1 MFRGA
6 RKEELILIVDE
17 LEKAKLESQRDS
29 NELQRTNPETK
40 QTSIENFVLSVR
52 TLTLPIPKKKE
63 GWNLFFSSLERSFKT
78 KNVPDEFK
86 GEILLNLL
94 GEKAENIFVYV
105 KDEEISDY
113 NKLKSLVLRE
123 FEPTPLICLQNFQK
137 AKRMP
142 NETHVQLASRL
153 LMNWDQYCNLRN
165 VNDFNSLKELIVSD
179 KLYETL
185 DNETA
190 VHINIK
196 QEQNWFKPIQM
207 GKKCDMFYA
216 CKGKSFSEFTHRACH
231 NQNDSRK
238 DFKYIPP
245 NARREDSGT
254 QIFICNSDTFPD
266 SSNDEFGKI
275 TLSSAFG
282 ENVEAKLI
290 KTAIALDNNSWN
302 HPMDCLVA
310 ITDKLIAETL
320 IPPDLYESLCSIN
333 DKNNKKENEIF
344 AESAGSSI
352 TFSNDENEAEC
363 GKDMFY
369 VESDSDN
376 INFNSDYTKMKDEQ
390 DTCDSLEKVRAELKL
405 NKGNFLLIDGLIY
418 HRDKILNDP
427 VMQLV
432 LPRCRIDIKYNFF
445 WSNMSGEIVE
455 FVQICKGCQLRKPEK
470 IGDRAAITP
479 IVRPEL
485 PFEIVNIDVM
495 GPIQPPSGR
504 GHKYVLC
511 MMDQHTRWPEAVPL
525 RSLTAKNACDS
536 LLQIFSRTGIP
547 SIIASDQGTNSKSA
561 LTQEFTK
568 RIGSSPR
575 FSCPGYPASNGL
587 VERWNKVLK
596 DMIHH
601 VIRKDPRSWDRQLPF
616 LLFAYR
622 EVPNNTTGVS
632 PFRLLYGREALGPLP
647 FLNHPGQAKYIFR
660 RTFPSQLLITFRK

>member
-1 MFRGA
+1 MFCGA

-17 LEKAKLESQRDS
+17 LE
-29 NELQRTNPETK
+29 
-40 QTSIENFVLSVR
+40 
-52 TLTLPIPKKKE
+52 
-63 GWNLFFSSLERSFKT
+63 RSFNT

-94 GEKAENIFVYV
+94 GEKAENILVYV

-142 NETHVQLASRL
+142 NEMHVQLASRL
-153 LMNWDQYCNLRN
+153 LTNWDQYCNLRN

-179 KLYETL
+179 KLHETL

-207 GKKCDMFYA
+207 GKECDMFYA

-245 NARREDSGT
+245 NVRREVINLNSKENK
-254 QIFICNSDTFPD
+254 FINSKQN

-290 KTAIALDNNSWN
+290 KTTIALDNNSLN

-310 ITDKLIAETL
+310 ITDKLNADAL
-320 IPPDLYESLCSIN
+320 IPPALYESLCSIN

-344 AESAGSSI
+344 AESADSSI

-363 GKDMFY
+363 GKDIFY
-369 VESDSDN
+369 VESDLDN

-390 DTCDSLEKVRAELKL
+390 NTCDSLEKVRAELKL

-418 HRDKILNDP
+418 HRDKLLNAP

-432 LPRCRIDIKYNFF
+432 LPHCRIDKVMKLAHESVFGGD
-445 WSNMSGEIVE
+445 MGVKKTKED
-455 FVQICKGCQLRKPEK
+455 K
-470 IGDRAAITP
+470 I
-479 IVRPEL
+479 
-485 PFEIVNIDVM
+485 
-495 GPIQPPSGR
+495 
-504 GHKYVLC
+504 
-511 MMDQHTRWPEAVPL
+511 
-525 RSLTAKNACDS
+525 
-536 LLQIFSRTGIP
+536 
-547 SIIASDQGTNSKSA
+547 
-561 LTQEFTK
+561 
-568 RIGSSPR
+568 
-575 FSCPGYPASNGL
+575 
-587 VERWNKVLK
+587 
-596 DMIHH
+596 
-601 VIRKDPRSWDRQLPF
+601 
-616 LLFAYR
+616 
-622 EVPNNTTGVS
+622 
-632 PFRLLYGREALGPLP
+632 
-647 FLNHPGQAKYIFR
+647 
-660 RTFPSQLLITFRK
+660 